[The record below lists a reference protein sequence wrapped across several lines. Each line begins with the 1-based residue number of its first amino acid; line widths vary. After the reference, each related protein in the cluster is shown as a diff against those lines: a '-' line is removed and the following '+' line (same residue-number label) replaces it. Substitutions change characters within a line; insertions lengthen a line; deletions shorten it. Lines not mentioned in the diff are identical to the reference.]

1 MKNLNLKIVVP
12 GLLMLLFSSILLA
25 KDTPKSFS
33 SRLSVRVFN
42 YAGLSESELNPMGKE
57 MERIFRQAGIE
68 ASWTDCGTRE
78 TPNPACNEA
87 LGSSDFILRIFGGGA
102 AKGSGLAEST
112 LGVSMTPVQGGVLAS
127 VYYGKVEELAKQ
139 RLASHPQ
146 ILAHAA
152 AHELG
157 HLLLGQ
163 LPHTPQGI
171 MRAQWGKVDL
181 QNISMRRLN
190 FNSAQAGLMQAD
202 LQKREME
209 VQTEQAASNEQN

>member
-1 MKNLNLKIVVP
+1 MKNLNSKIVVM
-12 GLLMLLFSSILLA
+12 GMLMLLISSILSA
-25 KDTPKSFS
+25 KDNSKTS
-33 SRLSVRVFN
+33 SIRLLARVFN

-57 MERIFRQAGIE
+57 MERIFHQAGIE
-68 ASWTDCGTRE
+68 ASWTNCGTRE

-87 LGSSDFILRIFGGGA
+87 LGSSDFILRILGGGA
-102 AKGSGLAEST
+102 AKDSGLAGST
-112 LGVSMTPVQGGVLAS
+112 LGVSITPAQGGVLVS

-171 MRAQWGKVDL
+171 MRAQWGKADL
-181 QNISMRRLN
+181 QNMSMRRLN
-190 FNSAQAGLMQAD
+190 FNPAQAGLMQAD
-202 LQKREME
+202 LQKRMME
-209 VQTEQAASNEQN
+209 AQTEQAASN